1 VVEQA
6 GFISSPITL
15 SQPERWFVDTVHA
28 LGVVGILVL
37 RSLAYLTVT
46 EGPEVQISRE
56 TLAHHSGRSIRT
68 VSRAV
73 GRLKALQLTEAAQP
87 SPQSFDCWEPNVYK
101 LTALGVHVAA
111 RLGTG
116 GDAADVPAR
125 AIPAPPIPKEGFL
138 ENSQEQRSAPP
149 MAHAETIAVF
159 PGQRPAPG
167 LGPELEPV
175 VQGLEQADPRR
186 FAHLRDWLHAKLRGG
201 TPRRHVMEALAALR
215 ANLDRVRFWAGWVQ
229 HRLEDLA
236 RAEREAERAR
246 DRAGQDERDWR
257 ETVRRWEQER
267 ADGWPGGKTL
277 GELIAALG
285 GRPAQPHIAATS
297 A

>member
-1 VVEQA
+1 VVEHA
-6 GFISSPITL
+6 GVVSYPITL

-56 TLAHHSGRSIRT
+56 TLARHSGRSIRT

-101 LTALGVHVAA
+101 LTALGLHVAA

-125 AIPAPPIPKEGFL
+125 AIPAPLTPEEGFS

-149 MAHAETIAVF
+149 LAHAETIAVF
-159 PGQRPAPG
+159 PGQRPAPD
-167 LGPELEPV
+167 LGPELEPAV
-175 VQGLEQADPRR
+175 EELRQANPERV
-186 FAHLRDWLHAKLRGG
+186 AHLRDWIMAKLRAG
-201 TPRRHVMEALAALR
+201 TPRRHLVEAVAALR
-215 ANLDRVRFWAGWVQ
+215 GHCEQVRSPYGWLQ

-236 RAEREAERAR
+236 RGEREAQQARERAEREVREWRA
-246 DRAGQDERDWR
+246 
-257 ETVRRWEQER
+257 TVQKWKQER
-267 ADGWPGGKTL
+267 AAGWPQGRTL
-277 GELIAALG
+277 SALMMTVNEGE
-285 GRPAQPHIAATS
+285 RS